1 MASHQQRKKEAR
13 KKMKHQAKMKQH
25 HKKEEVHKEEKEDN
39 IASLAATMEMAAPVP
54 RDLAL
59 VFQKK

>member
-13 KKMKHQAKMKQH
+13 KKMKHQAKQH